1 MTIPMMKLT
10 TMLGAMALALMLAA
24 CGSSEA
30 GAAGAAPDVADSN
43 ATASAQLVLDAA
55 PD

>member
-1 MTIPMMKLT
+1 MMNLT
-10 TMLGAMALALMLAA
+10 KMLGAMALALLLAA

-30 GAAGAAPDVADSN
+30 GSASVAVDPN
-43 ATASAQLVLDAA
+43 ATANAQLVLDTA